1 MPSSHLRPFIM
12 QFAAQPAP
20 VCQVQWRYDAAKQL
34 LEVRELRHGEWISA
48 LDSRQL
54 PGETRLTEVRTE
66 TTDDN

>member
-20 VCQVQWRYDAAKQL
+20 VSEVQWRYDAAKQL
-34 LEVRELRHGEWISA
+34 LEIRALHRGDWISA

-54 PGETRLTEVRTE
+54 PGETRITKIRTE